1 MAEVTH
7 GSNPSRAKK
16 GNRIYRRKELH
27 IRPDMVQ
34 KGKSSEPHH
43 IQVAPTSGVSQG
55 KQSRH
60 FTGKH
65 RPKNS
70 VSFKGLRKVLTHDG
84 TTIERD
90 PMRSAKSS
98 DALFRKRTFN
108 GLNMTALARIRSN
121 PSGFPA
127 TSGHAGLR
135 HNSTLSITGH
145 PGLKPRR
152 TKSTQSIV
160 SLKDEDDATSSVSV
174 TDDDDDDEYFT
185 DYEDIQEEE
194 QFGEHGMV
202 KRYGSSLSNL
212 LKRDSLPSVSRRH
225 RSIDTAL
232 NMTMLI
238 TPTETKVGP
247 INNHSGELMI
257 DNPEEHR
264 RRSTTADSENN
275 LIDQSFEAANG
286 GNASAGKDIE
296 EEDDDDDD
304 DDEDEDA
311 SAGSNRIRLQR
322 TLEIIP
328 HRIRSTR
335 PYEHHHRVHRAS
347 HKHVRIQEDET
358 NGYSLGLHKTDTTTS
373 DSTITNAAATV
384 TPSANGSDKEDETK
398 LQTPPREKEESIE
411 GQTKLME
418 NKVQGEDNSTASIR
432 DEDTIKPVGSPGGSK
447 MEIGSIL
454 TGTNNKLKP
463 LDTSQTTE
471 PGSEQ
476 NSDIITDQYIPDMI
490 LSQSTGV
497 EKTFEAPSSIQNSL
511 ANELHAAGEK
521 DLRRIVSH
529 HSEKK
534 SSFGTTT
541 SSRGSSTQNLREMSN
556 LVPGNI
562 SGLALSNQRTPSS
575 ELLRAEVLKS
585 RSSDTSVKKRFTLA
599 GASPTPSSSKRNNQ
613 QNAIVRTT
621 ASENLVHTPL
631 TPLGQEKRLRQNPVR
646 SSRFADR
653 NPGSSGMTGR
663 DYSKLSSMVSLSNR
677 GFMAS
682 GNERINNFSQFLNSD
697 ISEGESRTQ
706 RKLWLQR
713 ENSIMDLNLQNDS
726 VDSLFMSSSV
736 ELKREFERISHEY
749 TSVRR
754 YYNPIAASITRL
766 EANYQKGGVEKFN
779 VANAHSN
786 KKSTTKKKSG
796 HLSNNSTSSGNDIF
810 VEYSSSY
817 SGNNKNEEFI
827 SKVQSSK
834 LQSILSSM
842 WKEESAAF
850 NNEVNPLNKSS
861 SREDVNDSSDNSKNG
876 SHISVGPGNGNI
888 NNFRGRPTHSNKAAY
903 ALTSTNNYTHLNNL
917 PRQVAQRPSMGNT
930 LNSDPRLVNTV
941 LPGGRIASE
950 KRLESRGDIQAG
962 S

>member
-1 MAEVTH
+1 
-7 GSNPSRAKK
+7 
-16 GNRIYRRKELH
+16 
-27 IRPDMVQ
+27 MVQ
-34 KGKSSEPHH
+34 KGRSSETHH
-43 IQVAPTSGVSQG
+43 VQVAPTSGVSQA
-55 KQSRH
+55 KQARH
-60 FTGKH
+60 ITGKH

-160 SLKDEDDATSSVSV
+160 SLKDEDNATSSLSV
-174 TDDDDDDEYFT
+174 TDEDDEYFT
-185 DYEDIQEEE
+185 DYEDIQEEDPIAE
-194 QFGEHGMV
+194 QFGEHGLV

-212 LKRDSLPSVSRRH
+212 FKRESLPSVNRRH

-232 NMTMLI
+232 NMTMLE
-238 TPTETKVGP
+238 TPTEIKVEP
-247 INNHSGELMI
+247 LDKHLSERIT
-257 DNPEEHR
+257 DDTEEYR
-264 RRSTTADSENN
+264 ERSTTVDSENN
-275 LIDQSFEAANG
+275 LIDQSFAAATG
-286 GNASAGKDIE
+286 GNDATGKDIE
-296 EEDDDDDD
+296 EEDDDDDDD

-311 SAGSNRIRLQR
+311 SAGGNRIRLQR

-328 HRIRSTR
+328 HRIQSTR
-335 PYEHHHRVHRAS
+335 PYEHHHRVRRAS

-358 NGYSLGLHKTDTTTS
+358 NGYNLGLRKTNTTTS
-373 DSTITNAAATV
+373 DSTITNTVATV
-384 TPSANGSDKEDETK
+384 TAGTKGSTK
-398 LQTPPREKEESIE
+398 DDDTKVQTPPPEKEASIE
-411 GQTKLME
+411 GQVKPMG
-418 NKVQGEDNSTASIR
+418 NKAQRDDNSTASIR
-432 DEDTIKPVGSPGGSK
+432 DEDTIKPVGSPGESK

-521 DLRRIVSH
+521 DLRKIVSH

-534 SSFGTTT
+534 LSFSTAT
-541 SSRGSSTQNLREMSN
+541 SSRGSSTQNLREMSS

-562 SGLALSNQRTPSS
+562 SGLALSNQRTSSS
-575 ELLRAEVLKS
+575 ELLRTEVLKS
-585 RSSDTSVKKRFTLA
+585 RSSDTNVKKRFTLA
-599 GASPTPSSSKRNNQ
+599 GTSPTPSSSKQNDQ
-613 QNAIVRTT
+613 QNVVRRTT
-621 ASENLVHTPL
+621 TSENLVHTPL
-631 TPLGQEKRLRQNPVR
+631 TPSGQEKKLYQNPVR

-653 NPGSSGMTGR
+653 NPGSSGTAGR
-663 DYSKLSSMVSLSNR
+663 DYSKLSSMVSHSNR
-677 GFMAS
+677 GFMGS

-726 VDSLFMSSSV
+726 VDSLFMSSSI

-796 HLSNNSTSSGNDIF
+796 HLSNNSTTSGNDIF

-850 NNEVNPLNKSS
+850 NNEINPLSKSS
-861 SREDVNDSSDNSKNG
+861 SRDDINGSSDNTKNG
-876 SHISVGPGNGNI
+876 SHISAGPGNSNI
-888 NNFRGRPTHSNKAAY
+888 GNFRGRPVQSNKAPY
-903 ALTSTNNYTHLNNL
+903 GLTSTNNYTHLNNL
-917 PRQVAQRPSMGNT
+917 SRQAAQRPSMGNT
-930 LNSDPRLVNTV
+930 PNSDPRLVNSV
-941 LPGGRIASE
+941 LPGGRIASGR
-950 KRLESRGDIQAG
+950 RLESLNGGDIQAG